1 MYKMIIS
8 LDADKLNRDGQYN
21 PMDMETKLD
30 GIFTKKGFSVAVNGS
45 EREYT
50 GTGKETDFSYM
61 GIILNGLRKQ
71 SWFTSNVDKWL
82 FCNNEESDDPN
93 DFVEE
98 DLVEYFGI
106 SHSK

>member
-1 MYKMIIS
+1 MNYPIINPVATGARIKELREQNHLQVSDISRFMGFGSDQAVYKWQRGDTM
-8 LDADKLNRDGQYN
+8 
-21 PMDMETKLD
+21 P
-30 GIFTKKGFSVAVNGS
+30 SV
-45 EREYT
+45 
-50 GTGKETDFSYM
+50 D
-61 GIILNGLRKQ
+61 KQ